1 MEERLIAVETKL
13 AYLEDMVFT
22 LNDLVAQ
29 QQRDLDTLRAT
40 KDRLEKRLAE
50 LAEST
55 GDLPNRRPPHY

>member
-13 AYLEDMVFT
+13 AYLEDMVCT

-40 KDRLEKRLAE
+40 KDRLEERLAE
-50 LAEST
+50 LVDST